1 MEEKAKYKA
10 SRLIEVKLD
19 KPIKLTTHTCYVV
32 KLPITDTDKSGP
44 WMIDSTPIKDE

>member
-1 MEEKAKYKA
+1 M
-10 SRLIEVKLD
+10 IEVKLD
-19 KPIKLTTHTCYVV
+19 KPIMLTKDTCYVV